1 MHVEYQ
7 RELVVCQ
14 PSTAHLFTKKY
25 PSNIKFHTIANVM
38 VYIVDPNYC
47 AVNVSYT
54 ESLPT
59 MFTTNSVV
67 VVPSISHTFQVFFF
81 CFLTFHSS
89 IQRAWGL
96 CLHLGM

>member
-1 MHVEYQ
+1 
-7 RELVVCQ
+7 
-14 PSTAHLFTKKY
+14 
-25 PSNIKFHTIANVM
+25 M

-81 CFLTFHSS
+81 VFWLFTPVSNVHGGYAST
-89 IQRAWGL
+89 
-96 CLHLGM
+96 